1 MMPIAW
7 PTLLAGQDQV
17 IYAALN
23 EGRVY
28 KLGYSLGVNLSGMV
42 FFGWF
47 FLSLSALRRK
57 PTPPSA
63 STP

>member
-1 MMPIAW
+1 
-7 PTLLAGQDQV
+7 V